1 MPSLRPRRIFKGL
14 FRRSTRLLRVYWF
27 LLLSTNSRVV
37 GHPMRIQPVYYA
49 GRGSICFGSDVK
61 IGVNSSPGFWST
73 YCYIDSRDVN
83 ASITIGNRTWINNGF
98 SAIAEKC
105 KIQIG
110 FNCLIGHD
118 VTIYDSD
125 FHSLN
130 PSDRHC
136 GGPIR
141 VGDVIISDN
150 VFIGSR
156 ATILKN
162 TRIGSGSVVGAGA
175 VVSGEFPANC
185 LIAGNPAVVIR
196 KL

>member
-1 MPSLRPRRIFKGL
+1 MPSLTLKRIIKGL
-14 FRRSTRLLRVYWF
+14 FRRPARLLRISWYSV
-27 LLLSTNSRVV
+27 LSTNCRVV
-37 GHPMRIQPVYYA
+37 GRPQRSQPIYYS
-49 GRGSICFGSDVK
+49 GSGSIYFGSEVK
-61 IGVNSSPGFWST
+61 VGVNSSPGFWST
-73 YCYIDSRDVN
+73 YCYIDSRDVG
-83 ASITIGNRTWINNGF
+83 ASIMIGDGTWINNGF

-110 FNCLIGHD
+110 RNCLIGHD

-141 VGDVIISDN
+141 VGDVIVSDN

-162 TRIGSGSVVGAGA
+162 TKIGSGSVIGAGS
-175 VVSGEFPANC
+175 VVVGEFPENC

-196 KL
+196 QL